1 MTDALE
7 GKAGHFDRSDLS
19 PIMVRAECQSEACLD
34 DLYIMAD
41 TSSDFDLEFP
51 DNLRLALQTYICEG
65 PPSVQLAAQIFGTS
79 VRTLQR
85 RLALLG
91 LTYSDLVQQARF
103 EAAAELLK
111 NPDTKII
118 DVAFDVGYEDPS
130 NFARAFRRVS
140 GITPREFRREL
151 AAL

>member
-1 MTDALE
+1 MRVLL
-7 GKAGHFDRSDLS
+7 GLRS
-19 PIMVRAECQSEACLD
+19 
-34 DLYIMAD
+34 
-41 TSSDFDLEFP
+41 
-51 DNLRLALQTYICEG
+51 
-65 PPSVQLAAQIFGTS
+65 
-79 VRTLQR
+79 
-85 RLALLG
+85 LG

-130 NFARAFRRVS
+130 HFARAFRRVS

-151 AAL
+151 AAP